1 MKKHIILT
9 ILITLL
15 SIGTVTSVY
24 ASTSGA
30 LTQDAISEGLEI
42 GSGESYNPPFGK
54 KDAIGE
60 NISTWSG
67 NLNLTQTD
75 LVLPG
80 KNGHD
85 LVIKREYSS
94 QRESHV
100 TWLASYYF
108 DTEIYKPKFLY
119 YDEDG
124 IGQYILFN
132 SEAEMI
138 EEAPDT
144 LGTLTRD
151 KTADPIYE
159 WYSVRSRL
167 KQLTRD
173 NYYEIGNGWRLMLP
187 YLDWMYG
194 YSERFSD
201 VCVAYY
207 KIGEFNNGE
216 GGAYTY
222 WQGDEFIT
230 GEGWQ
235 PWYLNID
242 DTNLYECENVSYE
255 DEEHQPGLIYTRI
268 VKDKDGKTMYFNKR
282 GNIVAIDDKYGNR
295 IKFEYN
301 TSHRLTKIIDTY
313 GREITVG
320 SLSGLV
326 NSVSVGD
333 KQITY
338 NKTYRV
344 SDYKHIL
351 TVNDVE
357 GNETI
362 YESLKKEPLYDSAS
376 PYNKYERKT
385 STYNITKAIYPTS
398 AVTEYEYEKKDIL
411 FNALNTK
418 HLKYKI
424 NARKDIMGNNIYNHY
439 TYEYV
444 QMYYDIVWGD
454 ATMDLEGAD
463 PDWVEDHFKYEPE
476 FVVYLGTIERES
488 DGYTKAEKYNP
499 YGKKIREQWDDT
511 WDVFKIMFD
520 QTDGLDKYVTYN
532 YQYPKRSYCSPRIIT
547 EKQYN
552 TNGSAYITT
561 TTQYEYDNKQNITK
575 ETKGDYIVDYTY
587 DPDYSNMLT
596 QTYKRDDTHE
606 THIENTLYNNTA
618 NPDDPLN
625 GKCVEWTKTY
635 ERIYNSAGT
644 QIENNLKSQ
653 KQYEYDQNGNITAIH
668 EWDDEGNETIT
679 HSTHTYNT
687 NKTYKQETY
696 VANVTDADGQNPQTI
711 KQTNNYDIYGNL
723 ATTKDGNNNQT
734 SYTYD
739 KLGRVKTETN
749 PDGTTKTYTY
759 NDTQNYIIIQN
770 ENGNKQKIQYDGLG
784 NLKTTYI
791 YNPDNSTWQKQTEH
805 TYDNIGRKQTETLYR
820 KYSDAGQIQE
830 KYTITYT
837 YNSDDTVNTQT
848 TTDISGNII
857 KKISY
862 TYDYAVNDTI
872 NGITDKYNRIAIQQ
886 EGDSTIT
893 PAPIKQYYDKWGK
906 LVKQEIDH
914 DEDGTTK
921 TYTTTY
927 QYDNIGNKTAEK
939 RPTSP

>member
-9 ILITLL
+9 LLITLL
-15 SIGTVTSVY
+15 SIGTVTTVY

-30 LTQDAISEGLEI
+30 LTQDAIEQAIQVGA
-42 GSGESYNPPFGK
+42 GDNYAPPFGK

-60 NISTWSG
+60 SISTFTG
-67 NLNLTQTD
+67 NLSLTQTD

-94 QRESHV
+94 QKENHSIY
-100 TWLASYYF
+100 LGNYYN
-108 DTEIYKPKFLY
+108 TITISAPKYLY
-119 YDEDG
+119 YDENG
-124 IGQYILFN
+124 IGYYREFTT
-132 SEAEMI
+132 EAEMI
-138 EEAPDT
+138 EKYPD
-144 LGTLTRD
+144 GYMSSIGYLTRD
-151 KTADPIYE
+151 KTAAPIYTE
-159 WYSVRSRL
+159 YTVVTKSV
-167 KQLTRD
+167 KITR
-173 NYYEIGNGWRLMLP
+173 NNSYNIGNGWQLSLP
-187 YLDWMYG
+187 YLDEMHY
-194 YSERFSD
+194 YSEGYGSYNDHGYNMCFT
-201 VCVAYY
+201 V
-207 KIGEFNNGE
+207 GEFNNGE
-216 GGAYTY
+216 GGIYSYWEGDTY
-222 WQGDEFIT
+222 KYG
-230 GEGWQ
+230 
-235 PWYLNID
+235 ID
-242 DTNLYECENVSYE
+242 WEAEELGYHPDFLDIKYVNQFECQYISYE
-255 DEEHQPGLIYTRI
+255 DEEHQPGLVYNRI
-268 VKDKDGKTMYFNKR
+268 VKDKDGKTMYFNAR
-282 GNIVAIDDKYGNR
+282 GNIVAIDDKYCNR

-313 GREITVG
+313 GREITVS
-320 SLSGLV
+320 SLNGLIS
-326 NSVSVGD
+326 SVSVGD

-338 NKTYRV
+338 SKTFRE

-351 TVNDVE
+351 TVNDTE

-362 YESLKKEPLYDSAS
+362 YESLKKEPLYDSD
-376 PYNKYERKT
+376 YERRNKYERKT
-385 STYNITKAIYPTS
+385 STYNITKATYPTS
-398 AVTEYEYEKKDIL
+398 AVTEYDYEKKDIL
-411 FNALNTK
+411 FYDLDTK

-424 NARKDIMGNNIYNHY
+424 NARKDIIGNNTYNYY

-444 QMYYDIVWGD
+444 QMYYDLAWGN

-463 PDWVEDHFKYEPE
+463 PEWVEDHFKYEPE
-476 FVVYLGTIERES
+476 LVVYLGTIERES

-511 WDVFKIMFD
+511 WDVFGIMFD

-532 YQYPKRSYCSPRIIT
+532 YQYPKRSYCPPRTIT

-644 QIENNLKSQ
+644 QTENNLKSQ

-679 HSTHTYNT
+679 HSTHTYNA

-696 VANVTDADGQNPQTI
+696 VSNVTDADGQNPQTI

-749 PDGTTKTYTY
+749 PDGTTKTYIY
-759 NDTQNYIIIQN
+759 NDTQNYIIVKN
-770 ENGNKQKIQYDGLG
+770 ENGNKQK
-784 NLKTTYI
+784 N
-791 YNPDNSTWQKQTEH
+791 
-805 TYDNIGRKQTETLYR
+805 
-820 KYSDAGQIQE
+820 
-830 KYTITYT
+830 TIRW
-837 YNSDDTVNTQT
+837 
-848 TTDISGNII
+848 
-857 KKISY
+857 
-862 TYDYAVNDTI
+862 A
-872 NGITDKYNRIAIQQ
+872 R
-886 EGDSTIT
+886 
-893 PAPIKQYYDKWGK
+893 
-906 LVKQEIDH
+906 
-914 DEDGTTK
+914 
-921 TYTTTY
+921 
-927 QYDNIGNKTAEK
+927 
-939 RPTSP
+939 